1 MLIRKLLMGLI
12 VGAGLLLQAESG
24 MAMSLN
30 VQNGDIGELL
40 RSVARMGNINLIL
53 DESVRG
59 QISLKLENEEPAEI
73 IQNVAR
79 ARGLALTKEG
89 STWIVAARGNLD
101 KGFAQVHVIPVQ
113 YAPLEDIRQAAAMYF
128 AGNDN
133 GKALASATE
142 SKKKSN
148 SKATGSDKAT
158 ATSNQETA
166 AIKPEN
172 RVLADVST
180 GSLLVYGTADDGE
193 AIRQLVKKLDV
204 PAQQISIE
212 TKVVSMS
219 KENASKLGIQWDWT
233 SLPQY
238 NSTSDDSGNIT
249 RPTFSSS
256 GTAGGI
262 VSFGKGPEGRPYEW
276 QYSATL
282 EALVTNGKAEVLS
295 RPNIVTLQGQEAI
308 INIGGEVPVPKVST
322 TNSTVT
328 TSIEYRPAG
337 IILKCRPMVNKD
349 GYITSRIHTEVSSP
363 QYVEE
368 MNAYSFQKRSADTT
382 VRLKDGETMVI
393 GGLISSEEIKSMS
406 KVPFLG
412 DIPILGNLFK
422 SIHTS
427 KNNSEIFIIL
437 KASVIKD

>member
-1 MLIRKLLMGLI
+1 MFRKKLFMGLI
-12 VGAGLLLQAESG
+12 VGIGLLLQTENG

-30 VQNGDIGELL
+30 VQDGEIGELL

-79 ARGLALTKEG
+79 ARGLAITKEG

-101 KGFAQVHVIPVQ
+101 RGFAQVHVIPVK
-113 YAPLEDIRQAAAMYF
+113 YAPLEDLRQAAAMYF

-142 SKKKSN
+142 SKKKSS
-148 SKATGSDKAT
+148 SKAAGSEA
-158 ATSNQETA
+158 ASTSAQENG
-166 AIKPEN
+166 AIKAEN

-204 PAQQISIE
+204 PASQISIE

-238 NSTSDDSGNIT
+238 NSSTDDSGNVT
-249 RPTFSSS
+249 RPVFNNS

-295 RPNIVTLQGQEAI
+295 RPNIVTLQGQEAV

-337 IILKCRPMVNKD
+337 IILKCRPMVNQD

>member
-1 MLIRKLLMGLI
+1 MFRKKLFMGLI
-12 VGAGLLLQAESG
+12 VGIGLLLQTENG

-30 VQNGDIGELL
+30 VQDGEIGELL

-79 ARGLALTKEG
+79 ARGLAITKEG

-101 KGFAQVHVIPVQ
+101 RGFAQVHVIPVK
-113 YAPLEDIRQAAAMYF
+113 YAPLEDLRQAAAMYF

-148 SKATGSDKAT
+148 SKAAGSEA
-158 ATSNQETA
+158 ASTSAQENG
-166 AIKPEN
+166 AIKAEN

-204 PAQQISIE
+204 PASQISIE

-238 NSTSDDSGNIT
+238 NSSTDDSGNVT
-249 RPTFSSS
+249 RPVFNNS

-295 RPNIVTLQGQEAI
+295 RPNIVTLQGQEAV

-337 IILKCRPMVNKD
+337 IILKCRPMVNQD

-437 KASVIKD
+437 KASVIRD

>member
-1 MLIRKLLMGLI
+1 MFRKKLFMGLI
-12 VGAGLLLQAESG
+12 VGIGLLLQTENG

-30 VQNGDIGELL
+30 VQDGEIGELL

-79 ARGLALTKEG
+79 ARGLAITKEG

-101 KGFAQVHVIPVQ
+101 RGFAQVHVIPVK
-113 YAPLEDIRQAAAMYF
+113 YAPLEDLRQAAAMYF

-148 SKATGSDKAT
+148 SKAAGSEA
-158 ATSNQETA
+158 ASTSAQENG
-166 AIKPEN
+166 AIKAEN

-204 PAQQISIE
+204 PASQISIE

-238 NSTSDDSGNIT
+238 NSSTDDSGNVT
-249 RPTFSSS
+249 RPVFNNS

-295 RPNIVTLQGQEAI
+295 RPNIVTLQGQEAV

-337 IILKCRPMVNKD
+337 IILKCRPMVNQD

>member
-1 MLIRKLLMGLI
+1 MFRKKLFMGLI
-12 VGAGLLLQAESG
+12 VGIGLLLQTENG

-30 VQNGDIGELL
+30 VQNGEIGELL

-59 QISLKLENEEPAEI
+59 QISLKLEDEEPAEI

-79 ARGLALTKEG
+79 ARGLAITKEG
-89 STWIVAARGNLD
+89 STWIVAVRGNLD
-101 KGFAQVHVIPVQ
+101 RGFAQVHVIPVK
-113 YAPLEDIRQAAAMYF
+113 YAPLEDLRQAAAMYF

-142 SKKKSN
+142 SKKKTS
-148 SKATGSDKAT
+148 SKAAGSEVAS
-158 ATSNQETA
+158 TSTQENA
-166 AIKPEN
+166 NIKPEN
-172 RVLADVST
+172 RVLTDVST

-204 PAQQISIE
+204 PASQISIE

-238 NSTSDDSGNIT
+238 NSSTDDSGNVT
-249 RPTFSSS
+249 RPVFNNS

-295 RPNIVTLQGQEAI
+295 RPNIVTLQGQEAV

-337 IILKCRPMVNKD
+337 IILKCRPMVNQD

-437 KASVIKD
+437 KASVIRD

>member
-1 MLIRKLLMGLI
+1 MLLKRLLVAVI
-12 VGAGLLLQAESG
+12 VGAGLLLQTESG

-30 VQNGDIGELL
+30 VQDGEIGELL

-53 DESVRG
+53 DESVQGR
-59 QISLKLENEEPAEI
+59 ISLKLEDEEPAEI

-79 ARGLALTKEG
+79 ARGLAITREG

-113 YAPLEDIRQAAAMYF
+113 YAPLEDVRQTVAMYF
-128 AGNDN
+128 AGSDN
-133 GKALASATE
+133 GKALSAAIE
-142 SKKKSN
+142 SKKKS
-148 SKATGSDKAT
+148 
-158 ATSNQETA
+158 TSQAAANAKSASISENT

-180 GSLLVYGTADDGE
+180 GSLLVYGTAADGE
-193 AIRQLVKKLDV
+193 AVRQLVKKLDV
-204 PAQQISIE
+204 PARQISIE

-233 SLPQY
+233 SLPRY
-238 NSTSDDSGNIT
+238 NSSFDDSGNIT
-249 RPTFSSS
+249 RPSFDGS

-262 VSFGKGPEGRPYEW
+262 ISFGKGPEGRPYEW

-282 EALVTNGKAEVLS
+282 EALVTDGKAEVLS
-295 RPNIVTLQGQEAI
+295 RPNIVTLQGQEAV

-337 IILKCRPMVNKD
+337 IILKCRPMVNQD

-393 GGLISSEEIKSMS
+393 GGLISSEEVKSMS

-427 KNNSEIFIIL
+427 KNNSEIFIVL

>member
-1 MLIRKLLMGLI
+1 MGLI
-12 VGAGLLLQAESG
+12 VGIGLLLQTENG

-30 VQNGDIGELL
+30 VQNGEIGELL

-59 QISLKLENEEPAEI
+59 QISLKLEDEEPAEI

-79 ARGLALTKEG
+79 ARGLAITKEG

-101 KGFAQVHVIPVQ
+101 RGFAQVHVIPVK
-113 YAPLEDIRQAAAMYF
+113 YAPLEDLRQAAAMYF

-133 GKALASATE
+133 GKALTSATE
-142 SKKKSN
+142 SKQKSN
-148 SKATGSDKAT
+148 SKAAGSEAASAST
-158 ATSNQETA
+158 QENA
-166 AIKPEN
+166 NIKPEN

-204 PAQQISIE
+204 PASQISIE

-238 NSTSDDSGNIT
+238 NSSTDDSGNVT
-249 RPTFSSS
+249 RPVFNNS

-295 RPNIVTLQGQEAI
+295 RPNIVTLQGQEAV

-337 IILKCRPMVNKD
+337 IILKCRPMVNQD

-437 KASVIKD
+437 KASVIRD

>member
-1 MLIRKLLMGLI
+1 MGLI
-12 VGAGLLLQAESG
+12 VGIGLLLQTENG

-30 VQNGDIGELL
+30 VQNGEIGELL

-59 QISLKLENEEPAEI
+59 QISLKLEDEEPAEI

-79 ARGLALTKEG
+79 ARGLAITKEG
-89 STWIVAARGNLD
+89 STWIVAVRGNLD
-101 KGFAQVHVIPVQ
+101 RGFAQVHVIPVK
-113 YAPLEDIRQAAAMYF
+113 YAPLEDLRQAAAMYF

-142 SKKKSN
+142 SKKKTS
-148 SKATGSDKAT
+148 SKAAGSEVAS
-158 ATSNQETA
+158 TSTQENA
-166 AIKPEN
+166 NIKPEN
-172 RVLADVST
+172 RVLTDVST

-204 PAQQISIE
+204 PASQISIE

-238 NSTSDDSGNIT
+238 NSSTDDSGNVT
-249 RPTFSSS
+249 RPVFNNS

-295 RPNIVTLQGQEAI
+295 RPNIVTLQGQEAV

-337 IILKCRPMVNKD
+337 IILKCRPMVNQD

>member
-1 MLIRKLLMGLI
+1 MGLI
-12 VGAGLLLQAESG
+12 VGMGLLLQTENG

-30 VQNGDIGELL
+30 VQNGEIGELL

-59 QISLKLENEEPAEI
+59 QISLKLEDEEPAEI

-79 ARGLALTKEG
+79 ARGLAITKEG

-101 KGFAQVHVIPVQ
+101 RGFAQVHVIPVK
-113 YAPLEDIRQAAAMYF
+113 YAPLEDLRQAAAMYF

-148 SKATGSDKAT
+148 SKATGSEVVS
-158 ATSNQETA
+158 TSTQENA
-166 AIKPEN
+166 NIKPEN

-204 PAQQISIE
+204 PASQISIE

-238 NSTSDDSGNIT
+238 NSSTDDSGNVT
-249 RPTFSSS
+249 RPVFNNS
-256 GTAGGI
+256 GTSGGI

-295 RPNIVTLQGQEAI
+295 RPNIVTLQGQEAV

-322 TNSTVT
+322 TNSGVT

-337 IILKCRPMVNKD
+337 IILKCRPMVNQD

>member
-1 MLIRKLLMGLI
+1 MFRKKLFMGLI
-12 VGAGLLLQAESG
+12 VGIGLLLQTENG

-30 VQNGDIGELL
+30 VQNGEIGELL

-59 QISLKLENEEPAEI
+59 QISLKLEDEEPAEI

-79 ARGLALTKEG
+79 ARGLAITKEG
-89 STWIVAARGNLD
+89 STWIVAVRGNLD
-101 KGFAQVHVIPVQ
+101 RGFAQVHVIPVK
-113 YAPLEDIRQAAAMYF
+113 YAPLEDLRQAAAMYF

-148 SKATGSDKAT
+148 SKATGSEVVS
-158 ATSNQETA
+158 TSTQENA
-166 AIKPEN
+166 NIKPEN

-204 PAQQISIE
+204 PASQISIE

-238 NSTSDDSGNIT
+238 NSSTDDSGNVT
-249 RPTFSSS
+249 RPVFNNS

-295 RPNIVTLQGQEAI
+295 RPNIVTLQGQEAV

-337 IILKCRPMVNKD
+337 IILKCRPMVNQD

-437 KASVIKD
+437 KASVIRD

>member
-1 MLIRKLLMGLI
+1 MGLI
-12 VGAGLLLQAESG
+12 VGIGLLLQTENG

-30 VQNGDIGELL
+30 VQNGEIGELL

-59 QISLKLENEEPAEI
+59 QISLKLEDEEPAEI

-79 ARGLALTKEG
+79 ARGLAITKEG
-89 STWIVAARGNLD
+89 STWIVAVRGNLD
-101 KGFAQVHVIPVQ
+101 RGFAQVHVIPVK
-113 YAPLEDIRQAAAMYF
+113 YAPLEDLRQAAAMYF

-148 SKATGSDKAT
+148 SKATGSEVVS
-158 ATSNQETA
+158 TSTQENA
-166 AIKPEN
+166 NIKPEN

-204 PAQQISIE
+204 PASQISIE

-238 NSTSDDSGNIT
+238 NSSTDDSGNVT
-249 RPTFSSS
+249 RPVFNNS
-256 GTAGGI
+256 GTSGGI

-295 RPNIVTLQGQEAI
+295 RPNIVTLQGQEAV

-337 IILKCRPMVNKD
+337 IILKCRPMVNQD

-437 KASVIKD
+437 KASVIRD

>member
-1 MLIRKLLMGLI
+1 MFRKKLFMGLI
-12 VGAGLLLQAESG
+12 VGIGLLLQTENG

-30 VQNGDIGELL
+30 VQNGEIGELL

-59 QISLKLENEEPAEI
+59 QISLKLEDEEPAEI

-79 ARGLALTKEG
+79 ARGLAITKEG

-101 KGFAQVHVIPVQ
+101 RGFAQVHVIPVK
-113 YAPLEDIRQAAAMYF
+113 YAPLEDLRQAAAMYF

-133 GKALASATE
+133 GKALTSATE
-142 SKKKSN
+142 SKQKSN
-148 SKATGSDKAT
+148 SKAAGSEAASAST
-158 ATSNQETA
+158 QENA
-166 AIKPEN
+166 NIKPEN

-204 PAQQISIE
+204 PASQISIE

-233 SLPQY
+233 SLPQN
-238 NSTSDDSGNIT
+238 NSSTDDSGNVT
-249 RPTFSSS
+249 RPVFNNS

-295 RPNIVTLQGQEAI
+295 RPNIVTLQGQEAV

-337 IILKCRPMVNKD
+337 IILKCRPMVNQD

-437 KASVIKD
+437 KASVIRD

>member
-1 MLIRKLLMGLI
+1 MFRKKLFMGLI
-12 VGAGLLLQAESG
+12 VGIGLLLQTENG

-30 VQNGDIGELL
+30 VQNGEIGELL

-59 QISLKLENEEPAEI
+59 QISLKLEDEEPAEI

-79 ARGLALTKEG
+79 ARGLAITKEG
-89 STWIVAARGNLD
+89 STWIVAVRGNLD
-101 KGFAQVHVIPVQ
+101 RGFAQVHVIPVK
-113 YAPLEDIRQAAAMYF
+113 YAPLEDLRQAAAMYF

-142 SKKKSN
+142 SKKKTS
-148 SKATGSDKAT
+148 SKAAGSEVAS
-158 ATSNQETA
+158 TSTQENA
-166 AIKPEN
+166 NIKPEN

-204 PAQQISIE
+204 PASQISIE

-238 NSTSDDSGNIT
+238 NSSTDDSGNVT
-249 RPTFSSS
+249 RPVFNNS

-295 RPNIVTLQGQEAI
+295 RPNIVTLQGQEAV

-337 IILKCRPMVNKD
+337 IILKCRPMVNQD

-437 KASVIKD
+437 KASVIRD

>member
-1 MLIRKLLMGLI
+1 MFRKKLFMGLI
-12 VGAGLLLQAESG
+12 VGIGLLLQTENS

-30 VQNGDIGELL
+30 VQDGEIGELL

-79 ARGLALTKEG
+79 ARGLAITKEG

-101 KGFAQVHVIPVQ
+101 RGFAQVHVIPVK
-113 YAPLEDIRQAAAMYF
+113 YAPLEDLRQAAAMYF

-148 SKATGSDKAT
+148 SKAAGSEA
-158 ATSNQETA
+158 ASTSAQENG
-166 AIKPEN
+166 AIKAEN

-204 PAQQISIE
+204 PASQISIE

-238 NSTSDDSGNIT
+238 NSSTDDSGNVT
-249 RPTFSSS
+249 RPVFNNS

-295 RPNIVTLQGQEAI
+295 RPNIVTLQGQEAV

-337 IILKCRPMVNKD
+337 IILKCRPMVNQD

-437 KASVIKD
+437 RASVIKD

>member
-1 MLIRKLLMGLI
+1 MFRKKLFMGLI
-12 VGAGLLLQAESG
+12 VGIGLLLQTENG

-30 VQNGDIGELL
+30 VQNGEIGELL

-59 QISLKLENEEPAEI
+59 QISLKLEDEEPAEI

-79 ARGLALTKEG
+79 ARGLAITKEG

-101 KGFAQVHVIPVQ
+101 RGFAQVHVIPVK
-113 YAPLEDIRQAAAMYF
+113 YAPLEDLRQAAAMYF

-133 GKALASATE
+133 GKALTSATE

-148 SKATGSDKAT
+148 SKAAGSEVAS
-158 ATSNQETA
+158 TSTQENA
-166 AIKPEN
+166 IIKPEN

-204 PAQQISIE
+204 PASQISIE

-238 NSTSDDSGNIT
+238 NSSTDDSGNVT
-249 RPTFSSS
+249 RPVFNNS

-295 RPNIVTLQGQEAI
+295 RPNIVTLQGQEAV

-337 IILKCRPMVNKD
+337 IILKCRPMVNQD